1 MKRAVLVMFFLGM
14 ARSAIANPDDAE
26 KIYGLLEASRL
37 DDAAPLVE
45 KQSLAPGIGPFVVG
59 AYDFYR
65 GAYAEAIQTLDTAL
79 SADAI
84 LPQMVKEAKM
94 LRDLARATEQVT
106 HGFVEKRS
114 PHFAMKVAP
123 GKDEVLLVPA
133 LDALEKAL
141 TAIGGDLDEHPPTPI
156 RVEVYGDI
164 TDLAKVS
171 PLTVNDIE
179 TSGTIALCKYDRLMI
194 TSPRALHAGYPWLDT
209 LAHELTH
216 YLVNRASHN
225 TVPIWLH
232 EGIAKTEETR
242 WREPF
247 GGQLPPSMEH
257 LLATGLRDDHL
268 IAFSAMHPSMAKLPS
283 QEDAGLAFAEVT
295 TALQKLTEGRGPVAL
310 RKLIGALRDGGD
322 MNRAISSVTGQSF
335 SAFEKS
341 WRVWL
346 KGRGYKLHPELGMA
360 RLRFKKD
367 GLKDTSPGDDEA
379 DGAAPAKTR
388 LTPTE
393 TKARGHVR
401 LGTMLR
407 NRSRLAAA
415 AAEYERAHSLLGDGH
430 PDFASRLGRTYL
442 DLHDWDRAI
451 ATAQPGIARRPD
463 SAGLRV
469 TVGRAMIEKGDLKNG
484 LPFLE
489 GALSINPF
497 DPQTRCGLAKVYE
510 ALKDPRAPSE
520 SAACELLGAAK
531 K

>member
-1 MKRAVLVMFFLGM
+1 MKRALLVVSILGAGLGM
-14 ARSAIANPDDAE
+14 ARSAFASPDDAE
-26 KIYGLLEASRL
+26 KIYALLEASRL

-45 KQSLAPGIGPFVVG
+45 KQRLAPGSGPFIVG
-59 AYDFYR
+59 AYAFYR
-65 GAYAEAIQTLDTAL
+65 GAYAEAAQTLDTAL

-84 LPQMVKEAKM
+84 LPQMVNEAKM
-94 LRDLARATEQVT
+94 LRDLARSTEQVT

-114 PHFAMKVAP
+114 AHFAMKVAP

-141 TAIGGDLDEHPPTPI
+141 TAIGGDLDEHPPEPI

-171 PLTVNDIE
+171 PLTVSDIE

-194 TSPRALHAGYPWLDT
+194 TSPRELYAGYPWLDT

-295 TALQKLTEGRGPVAL
+295 TALQKLTEGRGPSAL
-310 RKLIGALRDGGD
+310 RKLVTTLRDGGD

-346 KGRGYKLHPELGMA
+346 KGRGYKLHPELGIA
-360 RLRFKKD
+360 RVRFKKD
-367 GLKDTSPGDDEA
+367 GKKSDEDEEDATKTTPKSPAE
-379 DGAAPAKTR
+379 TR
-388 LTPTE
+388 
-393 TKARGHVR
+393 ARGHVR

-407 NRSRLAAA
+407 NRNRLAAA
-415 AAEYERAHSLLGDGH
+415 AAEYERAHGLLGDGH
-430 PDFASRLGRTYL
+430 PAFASRLGRTYL
-442 DLHDWDRAI
+442 DLHEWDRAI
-451 ATAQPGIARRPD
+451 ATAQPGIVRRPD

-469 TVGRAMIEKGDLKNG
+469 TVGRALIEKGDLKGG

-510 ALKDPRAPSE
+510 TLKDARSPSE
-520 SAACELLGAAK
+520 RAACELLSEAK